1 MFTRQDILDI
11 AIRLEENG
19 EKTYL
24 AACEH
29 APSTDIKDLLT
40 WIAEEE
46 RHHARWFS
54 ALKERLEKGE
64 DHALM
69 AEFSQALV
77 EDVVKGQTFSLQEVD
92 FAAIDSVDAMIRTF
106 IGFEDDTVAFYELL
120 KSFINDPPTAAQLEI
135 IIDEEKKHIARFQQM
150 LSENP
155 A

>member
-1 MFTRQDILDI
+1 MFSQQDILDI

-24 AACEH
+24 AACAH
-29 APSTDIKDLLT
+29 APSTAMRELLT

-46 RHHARWFS
+46 RNHARWFS
-54 ALKERLEKGE
+54 ALKERLAQGE

-77 EDVVKGQTFSLQEVD
+77 EDVVQGQTFSLQEVD
-92 FAAIDSVDAMIRTF
+92 FGTIDSVDQMIRTF
-106 IGFEDDTVAFYELL
+106 IGFEDDTATFYELL
-120 KSFINDPPTAAQLEI
+120 KSFITDPPTAAQLEI
-135 IIDEEKKHIARFQQM
+135 IIAEEKKHIERFRQM
-150 LSENP
+150 LSGNP